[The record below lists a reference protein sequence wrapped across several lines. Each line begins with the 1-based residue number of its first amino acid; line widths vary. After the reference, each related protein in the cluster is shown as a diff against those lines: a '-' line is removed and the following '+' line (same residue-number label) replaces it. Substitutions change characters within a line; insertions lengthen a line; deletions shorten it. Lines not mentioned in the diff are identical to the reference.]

1 MLEEFSDSMK
11 SLNWEN
17 IYAKPIEFK
26 SKIEKALELELMEK
40 SANIKINNEDV
51 REEDEDEDGE
61 EEEDDDDGDV
71 EGEEDES
78 SSHRNIDSKTD
89 SAYDHEGNAS
99 DEDENSNEDCIDQG
113 EKNAESRDE
122 EINSNSIFEIENSA
136 LGGDLAGFLDDESYV
151 FPLEVEK
158 LFLQDEDMVVGD
170 DEVGRSSSSKNG
182 LTVAIETPITPI
194 REMFYQ
200 DREVID
206 LLTPESTSPNS
217 LSPRT
222 VPEKTM
228 DECLEDSNGFEG
240 S

>member
-40 SANIKINNEDV
+40 SANIKINNDMVEDV
-51 REEDEDEDGE
+51 CEEDEDEDGE
-61 EEEDDDDGDV
+61 EEEDDDE
-71 EGEEDES
+71 EGEGGGS
-78 SSHRNIDSKTD
+78 SSNRNIDSNTE
-89 SAYDHEGNAS
+89 SANDHKGNAS
-99 DEDENSNEDCIDQG
+99 DEDENSHGECIDQG
-113 EKNAESRDE
+113 VKNPEFGDE
-122 EINSNSIFEIENSA
+122 EIHSNRIFEIETSA
-136 LGGDLAGFLDDESYV
+136 LGGELSGFLDDEPYI

-158 LFLQDEDMVVGD
+158 LFLQAGDIVVGD
-170 DEVGRSSSSKNG
+170 DEVGRSSSSNNG
-182 LTVAIETPITPI
+182 LTVAIERPITPI
-194 REMFYQ
+194 RDMFYH

-206 LLTPESTSPNS
+206 LLTPESSSPNS

-222 VPEKTM
+222 VPEETM

-240 S
+240 L